1 VIEDVQSGER
11 DEIPCDTVILAVG
24 TKPNDGLY
32 DELVGKVPEVY
43 KIGDCAKPRKAIDAT
58 HEAADL
64 ALKI

>member
-32 DELVGKVPEVY
+32 DELVGKVPEVC

>member
-1 VIEDVQSGER
+1 V
-11 DEIPCDTVILAVG
+11 LAVG

-32 DELVGKVPEVY
+32 DELVGKVAEVY
-43 KIGDCAKPRKAIDAT
+43 KIGDCVNPRKAIDAT